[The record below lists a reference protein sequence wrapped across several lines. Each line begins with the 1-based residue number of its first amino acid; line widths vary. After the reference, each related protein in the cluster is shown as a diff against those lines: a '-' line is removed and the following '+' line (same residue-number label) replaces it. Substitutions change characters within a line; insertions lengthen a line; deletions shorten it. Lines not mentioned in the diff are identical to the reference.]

1 MLQIRP
7 ICSYELMTFIL
18 HLKVFKDGSKMVL
31 FYFFDPYSRLVNNF
45 VTNFL
50 SFSHTKK
57 AWEMT
62 KPNWKRLEIKSKH
75 AKLFYNNWEIILSW
89 VRTWEFVKYLLTKVA
104 QLASTFGGFIYT
116 FSLSSSSK
124 FQSSKFTSSS
134 ICN

>member
-1 MLQIRP
+1 MFVWVDDFYSPFESFQRWFKNGPFLHFRP
-7 ICSYELMTFIL
+7 
-18 HLKVFKDGSKMVL
+18 L
-31 FYFFDPYSRLVNNF
+31 FQTNSINF

-50 SFSHTKK
+50 CFSPTKK

-62 KPNWKRLEIKSKH
+62 KSNWNRLEIKSKH

-104 QLASTFGGFIYT
+104 QLAPNFGGFIYT
-116 FSLSSSSK
+116 FFLSSSFT
-124 FQSSKFTSSS
+124 FQSGKFASSS